1 LARILIIED
10 QSATWQLM
18 TYLLRVAGHAV
29 DVATD
34 GDSGLAAARQSPP
47 DLVLCDIQLP
57 GMGGVEVVTQIRG
70 DHRLHGIRV
79 IAVTGLTLPGTRES
93 LLASGFDGYVEKPI
107 DPKSFVREVD
117 GFLSATRKD

>member
-18 TYLLRVAGHAV
+18 TYLLRVAGHTV

-34 GDSGLAAARQSPP
+34 GDSGLAAARKLPP

-57 GMGGVEVVTQIRG
+57 GMGGVEIVTQIRG
-70 DHRLHGIRV
+70 DHRLHDIRV

-107 DPKSFVREVD
+107 DPKGFVRDVE
-117 GFLSATRKD
+117 GFLNAKRKG